1 MSNGKMGL
9 HPKPLMVPQDLA
21 VSARM
26 TIDFF
31 VEQLRK
37 SKVEYGRC
45 PSQPIIEVPASDGTL
60 VIISLAENHR
70 DGTIVDEKKR

>member
-9 HPKPLMVPQDLA
+9 HPKPLEVPQELSVA
-21 VSARM
+21 AQM
-26 TIDFF
+26 TINYFAS
-31 VEQLRK
+31 VLKAGKPET
-37 SKVEYGRC
+37 GRC

-70 DGTIVDEKKR
+70 DGTIVDKKR